1 VVAFAPSPFSEVL
14 LNKRKEISPTS
25 NHFMP
30 LFYILGQK
38 NMENGNLL
46 AKDDLLETAQLAH
59 RG

>member
-38 NMENGNLL
+38 NMENNEFLL
-46 AKDDLLETAQLAH
+46 KDDLLATT
-59 RG
+59 